1 MPALADLAVEAM
13 AWLGAYAANV
23 VSSPQQLIAHAAALV
38 GVVLAACAALMRTM
52 VPLRW
57 MAVGSNLGLL
67 VFGLLKPSPVT
78 GIVAGLLLPINIYRA
93 LEIMRLS
100 RRVEKA
106 AKGTDMA
113 TIWLRPY
120 MKPRRLRAGTVLFR
134 KGDRANRLYLLTEG
148 ELEVVEHGQRIEPG
162 RVFGE
167 IALFSPDHLRT
178 GTVQGAD
185 GQPRAVDPRK
195 HGAAA
200 VLPEPHLR
208 LPPGGAA
215 GLAPVH
221 RRGPQRAEAGP
232 GAGSHRLGHTAA
244 ARPAAP
250 LTGRCRHQQRHPTSG
265 SPQGAAGLRPGTV
278 PATP

>member
-38 GVVLAACAALMRTM
+38 GVILAACAALMRTM

-106 AKGTDMA
+106 AKGSDMA

-134 KGDRANRLYLLTEG
+134 KGDRANRLYLLTDG

-178 GTVQGAD
+178 GTVKALTSSRVLWIHESTVRQLYFQNPTFGFHLVELLASRLSTD
-185 GQPRAVDPRK
+185 VGRSEQKLAQVLEATGSGTRPLPDMPRPDWAVPAPP
-195 HGAAA
+195 AAA
-200 VLPEPHLR
+200 
-208 LPPGGAA
+208 
-215 GLAPVH
+215 APST
-221 RRGPQRAEAGP
+221 P
-232 GAGSHRLGHTAA
+232 
-244 ARPAAP
+244 
-250 LTGRCRHQQRHPTSG
+250 
-265 SPQGAAGLRPGTV
+265 
-278 PATP
+278 PATPPG